1 MLTTLANVFGVVLL
15 LVGILGFIPGITTDQ
30 MLLGIFHVNGLHNIV
45 HLVSGAAGLWAAKS
59 GMKAAKMYFQVF
71 GVIYAL
77 VTVLGFFYGNDA
89 ILGIVSNNM
98 ADTVL
103 HLVIAVVA
111 LYLGFGKKDEM
122 GAPTTMAA

>member
-15 LVGILGFIPGITTDQ
+15 LVGILGFIPGITTDG
-30 MLLGIFHVNGLHNIV
+30 MLLGIFHVNALHNIV

-77 VTVLGFFYGNDA
+77 VTVLGFFYGDAA
-89 ILGIVSNNM
+89 ILGIVSNNT
-98 ADTVL
+98 ADTFL

-111 LYLGFGKKDEM
+111 LYLGFGKKEEM
-122 GAPTTMAA
+122 GAPAMPA